1 LATADRPATHDGR
14 AQPYQVI
21 QLVSSVRPAAAA
33 SSATTAQTIARRMF
47 SAFGWRPRR
56 QFKFL
61 NWLWN
66 RESSWNVYAENPWS
80 GAYGIPQAVPGAK
93 MASAGPAWRT
103 SATTQIRWGLRYIRG
118 VYGKPRLAWD
128 HEVTYGWY

>member
-1 LATADRPATHDGR
+1 LATADPPATHDGR

-21 QLVSSVRPAAAA
+21 KLVSSVRLAAAA
-33 SSATTAQTIARRMF
+33 SSVTTARTIARRMF
-47 SAFGWRPRR
+47 GAFGWRPRR

-118 VYGKPRLAWD
+118 VYGKPRLAWM
-128 HEVTYGWY
+128 HEVADGWY